1 MLALAF
7 GGGCAA
13 GLAGCGSSD
22 EDEARAV
29 VGELRRAIDADDG
42 ERACRL
48 LTQSAR
54 SRLDDC
60 EQDVAGAEPAAD
72 DAPLSI
78 DGDRAT
84 IGAPGSVGRMTLR
97 KVDGSWRIDAL
108 LTPAGA
114 ARADSPVDAAFYER
128 CWRAAGA
135 DDAADVYLF
144 DSWCCWHGAPLVY
157 PKLHERG
164 IARVAEAVRRLGRDH
179 DHRAGPG
186 LDALLAAR
194 VDGVALDQHEH
205 LVVRVDVQAHLRARG
220 RAGEEERQVDVRLA
234 MALEQRGGGAEPQ
247 LFEREQALAAHRAA
261 VSSSKVPQV
270 VRRLPPLS
278 TSAKPASAII
288 PGRRPAGW
296 SAVFEK
302 PSST

>member
-1 MLALAF
+1 VLALAF

-135 DDAADVYLF
+135 QIATTATDLAFAA
-144 DSWCCWHGAPLVY
+144 A
-157 PKLHERG
+157 ERPVT
-164 IARVAEAVRRLGRDH
+164 ALRADRVSAKGGNWRIFYTLPPGGRD
-179 DHRAGPG
+179 PG
-186 LDALLAAR
+186 LARIIRNPKAAA
-194 VDGVALDQHEH
+194 VVAYVENARANTGA
-205 LVVRVDVQAHLRARG
+205 VARAR
-220 RAGEEERQVDVRLA
+220 ACEAPD
-234 MALEQRGGGAEPQ
+234 
-247 LFEREQALAAHRAA
+247 
-261 VSSSKVPQV
+261 
-270 VRRLPPLS
+270 
-278 TSAKPASAII
+278 
-288 PGRRPAGW
+288 
-296 SAVFEK
+296 
-302 PSST
+302 